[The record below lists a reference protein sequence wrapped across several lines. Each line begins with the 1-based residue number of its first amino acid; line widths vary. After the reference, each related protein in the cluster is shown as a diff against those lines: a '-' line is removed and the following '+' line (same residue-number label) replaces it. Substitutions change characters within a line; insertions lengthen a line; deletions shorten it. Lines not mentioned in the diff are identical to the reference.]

1 MLSWTETDNSR
12 FLVKFRVIVQISKT
26 YILTMEQLVRIP
38 CSNSLTSVTPFSIAD
53 ILMTRGQEALER
65 AQAQAQDQ
73 ALDMTRKP
81 AGKLQ
86 GE

>member
-1 MLSWTETDNSR
+1 
-12 FLVKFRVIVQISKT
+12 
-26 YILTMEQLVRIP
+26 MEQLVRIP
-38 CSNSLTSVTPFSIAD
+38 CGNSLTSVTPFSIAD
-53 ILMTRGQEALER
+53 ILMTRGQEALDR
-65 AQAQAQDQ
+65 AQAQDQ

>member
-1 MLSWTETDNSR
+1 
-12 FLVKFRVIVQISKT
+12 
-26 YILTMEQLVRIP
+26 MEQLVRIP

-65 AQAQAQDQ
+65 AQAQDQ

-81 AGKLQ
+81 AGKLHGKSMVFMLCTMLFGGVTQ
-86 GE
+86 D